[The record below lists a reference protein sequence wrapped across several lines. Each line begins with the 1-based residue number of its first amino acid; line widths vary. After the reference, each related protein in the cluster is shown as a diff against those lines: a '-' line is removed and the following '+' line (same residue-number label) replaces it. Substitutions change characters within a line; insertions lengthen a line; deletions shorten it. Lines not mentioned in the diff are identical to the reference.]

1 MSKYTTSLYNYF
13 KSLARIND
21 NQYYNNFNDLFLPFN
36 FYNDNVNDKNN
47 FINEFC
53 NFYMFEE
60 IEFETIELFKI
71 KLQNKLNLIMP
82 KYKNIYKAESEY
94 KNIFYDNVYT
104 EKTNGKNT
112 KTANQ
117 NTTSST
123 DNTTTSR
130 SQGSNQLYHSDTPSI
145 AITQN
150 YYSTKDDG
158 NSTASGTDTSQSSG
172 TNTFTNNETNTD
184 EYTKTITS
192 INKSYAENLE
202 LAKTIKSINMM
213 IIEECSDLFMQI
225 L

>member
-21 NQYYNNFNDLFLPFN
+21 NNYYNNFTNLFLPFK
-36 FYNDNVNDKNN
+36 FYNDIEKDRTE
-47 FINEFC
+47 FITEFC
-53 NFYMFEE
+53 NHYLFDE
-60 IEFETIELFKI
+60 IGFETIETFKI
-71 KLQNKLNLIMP
+71 KLQNRLNLIMP
-82 KYKNIYKAESEY
+82 KYEKIYKSESEY

-104 EKTNGKNT
+104 EKTSGKNT

-123 DNTTTSR
+123 DNTTTSK
-130 SQGSNQLYHSDTPSI
+130 SQGSNQQYHSDTPSI
-145 AITQN
+145 PITQN

-158 NSTASGTDTSQSSG
+158 NSTASGTDTSKSSG
-172 TNTFTNNETNTD
+172 TNTFSNNETNTD

>member
-21 NQYYNNFNDLFLPFN
+21 NNYYNNFTNLFLPFK
-36 FYNDNVNDKNN
+36 FYNDIEKDRTE
-47 FINEFC
+47 FITEFC
-53 NFYMFEE
+53 NHYLFDE
-60 IEFETIELFKI
+60 IGFETIETFKI
-71 KLQNKLNLIMP
+71 KLQNRLNLIMP
-82 KYKNIYKAESEY
+82 KYEKIYKSESEY

-104 EKTNGKNT
+104 EKTSGKNT

-123 DNTTTSR
+123 DNTTTSK
-130 SQGSNQLYHSDTPSI
+130 SQGSNQQYHSDTPSI

-158 NSTASGTDTSQSSG
+158 NSTASGTDTSKSSG
-172 TNTFTNNETNTD
+172 TNTFSNNETNTD